1 MHEERAIAA
10 CSKMFFPTSKH
21 ARTHFTGAVKGEDC
35 PDVSRSSSAHETK
48 QVNKEEPG
56 GSATASQPST
66 RQENSE
72 QHEQKGHGAKRSA
85 EVTPQKASAKKAKK
99 GEGGQSGSPQ
109 VKKKGPMDSFL
120 IKNSA

>member
-1 MHEERAIAA
+1 M
-10 CSKMFFPTSKH
+10 
-21 ARTHFTGAVKGEDC
+21 
-35 PDVSRSSSAHETK
+35 SRSGSAHETK
-48 QVNKEEPG
+48 EVKEEEPCV
-56 GSATASQPST
+56 SATASQPST
-66 RQENSE
+66 KQNNSE

-99 GEGGQSGSPQ
+99 GEGGQGGSPA